1 VLTRQDGDGS
11 AIAATDESSDH
22 QTGPRFRERDF
33 PALQI
38 QRRQRPHRRTVHPRT
53 LICAFARVP
62 TPTCGLDGAGA
73 IFVAPWSGG
82 RAHLAHTADVAPIVR
97 AAKRLLDR
105 PGQSPLSAWP
115 RRGAARMSART
126 GRRSPRWCVFSRPG
140 PRRAPL
146 GARRWSKRDGNTPKT
161 AGRVPARRRDRR
173 GTTPPRARASL
184 SHPLK

>member
-33 PALQI
+33 PAFQI
-38 QRRQRPHRRTVHPRT
+38 RRRQRPHRRTVHPRT
-53 LICAFARVP
+53 LICVFARVP

-82 RAHLAHTADVAPIVR
+82 RAYIAHTADVAPIVR
-97 AAKRLLDR
+97 AVKRLLDR
-105 PGQSPLSAWP
+105 PGQSPLSDWP
-115 RRGAARMSART
+115 RRGAARMSVRT

-140 PRRAPL
+140 HAPVTPDARKRMGRGMHRPRGLACV
-146 GARRWSKRDGNTPKT
+146 GAR
-161 AGRVPARRRDRR
+161 
-173 GTTPPRARASL
+173 PP
-184 SHPLK
+184 